1 MPIVVVNTDF
11 VIHKEDEHWTSEELA
26 MLDEQIAEDKQGEAC
41 IESAPEALLQQVA
54 ERLSNGDLKA
64 WELLDAYH

>member
-26 MLDEQIAEDKQGEAC
+26 MLDEQIAEDKQGEVCSEA
-41 IESAPEALLQQVA
+41 APEALLQQLA
-54 ERLSNGDLKA
+54 ERLSNGDPNA